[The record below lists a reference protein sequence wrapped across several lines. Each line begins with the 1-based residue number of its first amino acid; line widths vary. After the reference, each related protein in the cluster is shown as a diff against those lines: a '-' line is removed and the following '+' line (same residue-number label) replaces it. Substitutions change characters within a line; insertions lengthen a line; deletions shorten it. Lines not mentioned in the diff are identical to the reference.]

1 MSWCDGCIS
10 GGHAEHAAHCESGPV
25 KTRARMESLA
35 RQQAIQATRQ
45 ADAQEAM
52 ARAQTDSVRS
62 ARHHDIVCIV
72 LRALLQHVRG
82 NDFDAQTTVTAA
94 TRTARI
100 YADTLYP
107 EAK

>member
-62 ARHHDIVCIV
+62 ARHHDIVCLV
-72 LRALLQHVRG
+72 LKSLLQHVPG
-82 NDFDAQTTVTAA
+82 DEATAQTRVIAA
-94 TRTARI
+94 TLAARLS
-100 YADTLYP
+100 ADQLYP